1 MTAAPGA
8 RSAITTVRHFAEA
21 IAGLSPED
29 HGFSHLDLAG
39 AQRRAELLDALP
51 IARRGTW
58 HGRLVPI
65 KDLMDVAGMPTTFGS
80 VHRTRMATESA
91 VLVEYLLAQGV
102 IIPGKTATSELGMA
116 GYTEPVGLPAPSNPL
131 WPGERRT
138 PGGSSGGAAVA
149 VARGLVDIAHASDGG
164 GSIRIPAA
172 ACGVVGFKPSH
183 RAVGGALSVQGVI
196 TRTLAETA
204 FAHNLSLHTPER
216 LKIGV
221 LTTPLL
227 ADTPVDPRALKAV
240 DLAAGVLSDAGHDL
254 VPLHASAVDAAGL
267 FQSFRQVFSHKVSR
281 VSDPASEIVSW
292 FRETAGTGTPFQ
304 AIERLEGAA
313 LELARAWE
321 VDVLLSPM
329 LAFAPPRIGAFSEL
343 GPAEDFEFQTRW
355 TPWGSIFN
363 MSGGAAISLPLQ
375 VGGPRPVSIQLGAI
389 RTDNTRILGLA
400 TQLEQLLWKAR

>member
-1 MTAAPGA
+1 MTAVSGA
-8 RSAITTVRHFAEA
+8 ASAITTVRRFAEA
-21 IAGLSPED
+21 IAGLSPAE
-29 HGFSHLDLAG
+29 HGFSHLDIEG
-39 AQRRAELLDALP
+39 ALRRAELLDALP
-51 IARRGTW
+51 AARRGTW

-80 VHRTRMATESA
+80 AHRTRMATESSE
-91 VLVEYLLAQGV
+91 LVEYLLAQGV
-102 IIPGKTATSELGMA
+102 IIPGKTATPELGMT
-116 GYTEPVGLPAPSNPL
+116 GYTEPVGLPSPVNPR

-183 RAVGGALSVQGVI
+183 RAVGGALSVQGMI
-196 TRTLAETA
+196 TRTLADTA
-204 FAHNLSLHTPER
+204 FAHNLVLHTPER
-216 LKIGV
+216 LKIGI
-221 LTTPLL
+221 LTDPLL
-227 ADTPVDPRALKAV
+227 ADTPVDPLALQAV

-254 VPLHASAVDAAGL
+254 VPLRASAVDAEGL
-267 FQSFRQVFSHKVSR
+267 FRSFREVFSHKVSR

-292 FRETAGTGTPFQ
+292 FRETAGTDTPVE
-304 AIERLEGAA
+304 AIERLEGSAR
-313 LELARAWE
+313 ELARAWE

-329 LAFAPPRIGAFSEL
+329 LAFAPPQIGAFSAL
-343 GPAEDFEFQTRW
+343 GPADDFEFQTRW
-355 TPWGSIFN
+355 SPWGSTFN
-363 MSGGAAISLPLQ
+363 MSGGAALSLPLQ

-400 TQLEQLLWKAR
+400 TQLEQLTWEA